1 MDALVLQPIREA
13 SHEVNAAAPASRI
26 GGIARHRRG
35 WRFQRIEG
43 TAVVEKFEENLA
55 GRHLHLNID
64 PVFAIIGKCVADDI
78 GKRLFGAEPDGEE
91 LFLAETLLLGKLGE
105 EVAETGDLRRV
116 VAQRN
121 ALLAAD
127 CSVYRAILAVEGFPH
142 FSNHLALL

>member
-26 GGIARHRRG
+26 GGIARYRRG

-43 TAVVEKFEENLA
+43 TAVVENFEENLA

-78 GKRLFGAEPDGEE
+78 GKRLFGAQPDGEQ
-91 LFLAETLLLGKLGE
+91 LFLVESLLLRELGE
-105 EVAETGDLRRV
+105 EFAETGDLREV
-116 VAQRN
+116 VAQGN
-121 ALLAAD
+121 ASFAAD
-127 CSVYRAILAVEGFPH
+127 DTVNRPILAPERFPH
-142 FSNHLALL
+142 FSNRLALH